1 MDQADPEMTHYVA
14 LGQRNAEV
22 IELFAR
28 FCRNVRVEAMG
39 GVGMIEAQTGLP
51 IGHRAFRCAYASGRT
66 AFSMHLEDVAVEFY
80 EEHCRG
86 CADRVRSGLLGEN
99 IATLAEAQRSAS
111 QARAE
116 RERAEADMRLRR
128 REERSSRR
136 LRRSTGE
143 PYPSAAQ
150 LERVDRLDPPD
161 GSPESSDIE
170 WLVRT
175 ALLGPEVISEATVA
189 ELVELARGEEVPWAT
204 REAAQAVLVPLTAAG
219 RVPEAAAALIALA
232 NLSEGPGA
240 EAGKLLVA
248 AGNAMRAESVTAKVA
263 RSVVE
268 LAGSAGD
275 PWAQAMS
282 RFSGKAI
289 VADPAPLLL
298 CAARNLEAV
307 VQVIE
312 QMLASA
318 AVGRQSPVVL
328 VGPDGQSL
336 RAAETPASEPLG
348 AADRPRSIAA
358 AACLPLIEAT
368 PSAAPRLVAALARS
382 LEIPDQDRYDAPP
395 SKTIGRTLG
404 LALLR
409 VYADVEPSLEEAAH
423 RITEEARVSLF
434 GAVSTALHALDE
446 NGGPAAGPRLVQL
459 TVDRLQGDWGEQ
471 VATEAALALRDLARF
486 HPDRLAGRAGGL
498 VGSLIVEI
506 TRPAGSA
513 TGLVVPGDPLFL
525 A

>member
-1 MDQADPEMTHYVA
+1 MTHYVA

-28 FCRNVRVEAMG
+28 FCRNVRVEVMG

-175 ALLGPEVISEATVA
+175 ASLGPEVISEATVA
-189 ELVELARGEEVPWAT
+189 ELVELANGEEVPWAT

-219 RVPEAAAALIALA
+219 RVPEAAAHPPPSLTCPKAPERRPASS
-232 NLSEGPGA
+232 LS
-240 EAGKLLVA
+240 LR
-248 AGNAMRAESVTAKVA
+248 GNAVRAESVTAKVA

-268 LAGSAGD
+268 LAGECSD
-275 PWAQAMS
+275 PWAHAMS

-312 QMLASA
+312 QMLAGA
-318 AVGRQSPVVL
+318 AVARQPPVVL

-336 RAAETPASEPLG
+336 RAAETPAS
-348 AADRPRSIAA
+348 
-358 AACLPLIEAT
+358 
-368 PSAAPRLVAALARS
+368 
-382 LEIPDQDRYDAPP
+382 
-395 SKTIGRTLG
+395 
-404 LALLR
+404 
-409 VYADVEPSLEEAAH
+409 
-423 RITEEARVSLF
+423 
-434 GAVSTALHALDE
+434 
-446 NGGPAAGPRLVQL
+446 
-459 TVDRLQGDWGEQ
+459 
-471 VATEAALALRDLARF
+471 
-486 HPDRLAGRAGGL
+486 
-498 VGSLIVEI
+498 
-506 TRPAGSA
+506 RPAGR
-513 TGLVVPGDPLFL
+513 G
-525 A
+525 